1 LRQGSWL
8 ERGCESHPPS
18 WAEAIAHYQKTLEIR
33 PNFAPACNSL
43 AWLLA
48 TSPDPSVRNGA
59 KAIELA
65 RRVEQLTGGKN
76 PPVLGTLAAAYAEA
90 GRFPEA
96 VAGAQETHDV
106 ALAQGDRALA
116 AKSLELVECFRSGR
130 PFHDGP

>member
-1 LRQGSWL
+1 
-8 ERGCESHPPS
+8 
-18 WAEAIAHYQKTLEIR
+18 
-33 PNFAPACNSL
+33 
-43 AWLLA
+43 
-48 TSPDPSVRNGA
+48 VRNGA